1 MSSQDSQH
9 SRIATV
15 VWGTGNMGRA
25 AIRAVAAHPGLEL
38 VDVIVNNP
46 DKVGKDAGDLAGL
59 GYQLGVAA
67 TSDVAAV
74 LDRSP
79 AALVYTASGDIR
91 PDDAVADIQQALS
104 AGITV
109 VTPSVYP
116 LYDPRNAPPELLDP
130 IREIAQT
137 GGASLLVTGIDPGW
151 GNDILPVILTG
162 LASTID
168 QIRCQE
174 IFDYST
180 YDQPDAVRYLVGFG
194 QPMDEVPPMVAP
206 TVPTMVWGG
215 QVRMIARALG
225 VTLDEVRETVD
236 RVPLEATVTN
246 AMGTFD
252 AGTQG
257 GLRFEVQGI
266 VDGEALIIIEHITRI
281 DAAVAPNWPSPPDG
295 GAGAHKVVLE
305 GRPRIEVNIEAT
317 DEGGNRAAGGNATA
331 AARLVNSIPW
341 LLAATPGVYDAFDVP
356 LSPAV
361 GRLGLTAQI
370 QSQQQQLQQG

>member
-1 MSSQDSQH
+1 MSSH
-9 SRIATV
+9 GSRIATV

-25 AIRAVAAHPGLEL
+25 AIRAVAAHPNLEL

-46 DKVGKDAGDLAGL
+46 EKVGKDAGDLAGL

-67 TSDVAAV
+67 SNDVAAA

-91 PDDAVADIQQALS
+91 PDDALGDIQRALA

-116 LYDPRNAPPELLDP
+116 LYDPRNAPAELLEP
-130 IREIAQT
+130 LLQIAQS

-151 GNDILPVILTG
+151 GNDILPVIMTG

-236 RVPLEATVTN
+236 RVPLQETVTN

-266 VDGEALIIIEHITRI
+266 VDGKPLIIIEHITRI
-281 DAAVAPNWPSPPDG
+281 DSGVAPDWPSPPDG

-331 AARLVNSIPW
+331 AARLVNAIPW
-341 LLAATPGVYDAFDVP
+341 LLEATPSVYDAFDVP

-361 GRLGLTAQI
+361 GRLGLTAKI
-370 QSQQQQLQQG
+370 QSQQQGQSS

>member
-1 MSSQDSQH
+1 MSSH
-9 SRIATV
+9 GSRIATV

-25 AIRAVAAHPGLEL
+25 AIRAVAAHPNLEL

-46 DKVGKDAGDLAGL
+46 EKVGKDAGDLAEL

-67 TSDVAAV
+67 SSDVAAA

-91 PDDAVADIQQALS
+91 PDDALGDIQRALA

-116 LYDPRNAPPELLDP
+116 LYDPRNAPAELLEP
-130 IREIAQT
+130 LLQIAQS

-151 GNDILPVILTG
+151 GNDILPVIMTG

-236 RVPLEATVTN
+236 RVPLQETVTN

-266 VDGEALIIIEHITRI
+266 VDGEPLIIIEHITRI
-281 DAAVAPNWPSPPDG
+281 DSGVAPDWPSPPDG

-331 AARLVNSIPW
+331 AARLVNAIPW
-341 LLAATPGVYDAFDVP
+341 LLEATPSVYDAFDVP

-361 GRLGLTAQI
+361 GRLGLTAKI
-370 QSQQQQLQQG
+370 QSQQQGQSS